1 MTQVDT
7 IPVSP
12 PVNLLTHLVRFSTV
26 LHHYGILVNTAN
38 LLDLC
43 RCFWHIDISQKQDFY
58 AAARTTLVS
67 NHNDL
72 EPFDDA
78 FNEFWNQNEYYLMN
92 VLPDEESSPLDVPA
106 KNGDKEDWR
115 EGSDTEANGMNR
127 KSLQSGY
134 SPDELLMKKDLCD
147 MTEEEIEK
155 ARHLIADLVA
165 IIANY
170 RSRRRVSSRDG
181 RELDFRRMLR
191 RNALQGWDGV
201 ELLYRKRRIK
211 KTRLMLLCDVSGS
224 MERYSNFLIQFIC
237 ALQRELPDAEVA
249 VFSTRMTVITPLL
262 ESGNAEEILRQFSTQ
277 IHDWAGGTDIGR
289 CVREFNDHFAHDMLS
304 SRTIMIILSDG
315 WDQGDAWLMHEEM
328 THLRRRVHKLLWL
341 NPLLGS
347 SDYQPI
353 CRGMQIALPYLD
365 YFLSAHNLDSLALL
379 ARTLR
384 TIWR

>member
-1 MTQVDT
+1 MTQIDT

-43 RCFWHIDISQKQDFY
+43 RCFRHIDISQKQDFY

-67 NHNDL
+67 NHDDL

-78 FNEFWNQNEYYLMN
+78 FNEFWNQDEYYLMN
-92 VLPDEESSPLDVPA
+92 VLPDEESSPLDAPE
-106 KNGDKEDWR
+106 KSDDKGEWR
-115 EGSDTEANGMNR
+115 EGSNTEANGTNR

-170 RSRRRVSSRDG
+170 RSHRRVSSQDG

-191 RNALQGWDGV
+191 RNALRGWDGV

-237 ALQRELPDAEVA
+237 ALQRELPDVEIA

-262 ESGNAEEILRQFSTQ
+262 ESKGVEETLRRFSTQ

-289 CVREFNDHFAHDMLS
+289 CICEFNDHFAHDMLS

-328 THLRRRVHKLLWL
+328 SHLRRRVYKLLWL

-365 YFLSAHNLDSLALL
+365 YFLSAHNLDSLALM

-384 TIWR
+384 VLWR